1 MIGVDEILQ
10 ELWEKWKRKMTEAE
24 LLKAYEKWIPS
35 LLIRDISD
43 NVFRTKGPL

>member
-1 MIGVDEILQ
+1 MRSFKKS
-10 ELWEKWKRKMTEAE
+10 EKSEKGKMTEAE